1 MGSDAPEARGGCSR
15 NIMDWSADDTI
26 AAIRNKSITAREYI
40 SDVLFRAQLAQPL
53 NAFIRLLPD
62 EALSTADKI
71 DHAIAHGHHVPPL
84 AGLAI
89 VAKDN
94 INQAGIPTTG
104 GTAAL
109 LNNRPH
115 KTAPSLKRLMTA
127 GAIVIGRANM
137 HELAFG
143 ITSTNLQPFAHPVHN
158 PYDVNMI
165 PGGSSGGTAAAIA
178 SRVVTCGLGTDTGGS
193 SRIPAALTGTAGFR
207 PSVGDGGAER
217 RYHDHNAVVP
227 ISHTRDTI
235 GPLGRTVADIALL
248 DSVISR
254 RPRVQPAE
262 LRGLRLGVP
271 PVLWS
276 GLDKELERIL
286 LSASAKLQ
294 NAGVVLVQDD
304 IPNLLEL
311 DSTIGNPIALHEP
324 VADIPAYLKKSRV
337 KNVNMARLVAGIASP
352 DVKQIFGLVMNDTF
366 APQYDEVMKVR
377 RPALQ
382 QLFASYFSDKHI
394 DAILFPTT
402 ILPATPIDFVHGS
415 GNVTINGGPPMDAF
429 GAYTRNAGP
438 GSNAGI
444 PGLSIPAG
452 MTAGGLPIGIEI
464 DGPLGS
470 DDKLLA
476 IGLGIESVLGPLPP
490 PPRP

>member
-1 MGSDAPEARGGCSR
+1 MGSLPVLPRSR
-15 NIMDWSADDTI
+15 NYMDWSADDTI
-26 AAIRNKSITAREYI
+26 AAIRNKTVTAREYI
-40 SDVLFRAQLAQPL
+40 SNVLDRAQLAKPL

-62 EALSTADKI
+62 EALSAADKI
-71 DHAIAHGHHVPPL
+71 DHAIAHGHDLPPL

-89 VAKDN
+89 VTKDN

-109 LNNRPH
+109 LNNRPS
-115 KTAPSLKRLMTA
+115 KTAPSLRRLMQA

-143 ITSTNLQPFAHPVHN
+143 ITSTNLQPFANAVHN
-158 PYDVNMI
+158 PYDINMI
-165 PGGSSGGTAAAIA
+165 PGGSSGGTAAAIS

-193 SRIPAALTGTAGFR
+193 ARIPAALTGIAGFR
-207 PSVGDGGAER
+207 PSVGDGSDDR
-217 RYHDHNAVVP
+217 RYHDTHAVVP

-235 GPLGRTVADIALL
+235 GPLGRTVADITLL
-248 DSVISR
+248 DSIISR
-254 RPRVQPAE
+254 RPRVQPTE
-262 LRGLRLGVP
+262 LSGLRLGIP

-276 GLDKELERIL
+276 GLDENLEKVL
-286 LSASAKLQ
+286 LSVNDRLRD
-294 NAGVVLVQDD
+294 AGVVLVKDD

-324 VADIPAYLKKSRV
+324 IADMPAYLKKSHT
-337 KNVNMARLVAGIASP
+337 KNVDLKKIVDGIASP
-352 DVKQIFGLVMNDTF
+352 DVKKLFDLVLSD
-366 APQYDEVMKVR
+366 ALGAEYKDVMKVR

-382 QLFASYFSDKHI
+382 KLFSTYFAEKHI

-402 ILPATPIDFVHGS
+402 ILPAVPIDYLNGS

-429 GAYTRNAGP
+429 ATYTRNSGP

-452 MTAGGLPIGIEI
+452 LTPAGLPIGIEI
-464 DGPLGS
+464 NGPLGS
-470 DDKLLA
+470 DDRLLA
-476 IGLGIESVLGPLPP
+476 IGLAIESLLGPLPP
-490 PPRP
+490 PKL